1 MDTQENNEDN
11 LKTPTKKNNPELIKK
26 MNNIENNQENLN
38 ERSLSLNFEKD
49 QELCNKIDLTPKLSK
64 EVRIL
69 TYF

>member
-1 MDTQENNEDN
+1 M
-11 LKTPTKKNNPELIKK
+11 KTPTKKNNPELIKK